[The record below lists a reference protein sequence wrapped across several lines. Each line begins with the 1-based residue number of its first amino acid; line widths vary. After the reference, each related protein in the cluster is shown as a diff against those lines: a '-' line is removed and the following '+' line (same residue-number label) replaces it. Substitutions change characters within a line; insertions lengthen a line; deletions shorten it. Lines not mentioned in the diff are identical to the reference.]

1 MTNDNLQEHL
11 NNGLYGT
18 PQLHPDEQRKYL
30 GTFRERVSLAI
41 TFKEFS
47 NNQNACLTAI
57 KQEISSSTEE
67 ELSIK
72 INGQLSSDIIDKI
85 IQISKENNT
94 KFEYLA
100 DASFSHNDDAN
111 AIVICSSKSALHI
124 EILMLKVNTMNF
136 LKENPKKRMILKKIR
151 KDSYLNY
158 LIYKLI

>member
-30 GTFRERVSLAI
+30 GTFRERVSLTI

-57 KQEISSSTEE
+57 KQEISSNTEE
-67 ELSIK
+67 ELNIK
-72 INGQLSSDIIDKI
+72 INGQLSSDIINKI

-100 DASFSHNDDAN
+100 DTSFSHDDDAN
-111 AIVICSSKSALHI
+111 VIVICSSKSALHI
-124 EILMLKVNTMNF
+124 ENIDVESKYHELFERKPEEKNDPKEDKKGF
-136 LKENPKKRMILKKIR
+136 L
-151 KDSYLNY
+151 S
-158 LIYKLI
+158 KLFDL

>member
-30 GTFRERVSLAI
+30 GTFRERVSLTI

-57 KQEISSSTEE
+57 KQEISSNTEE

-100 DASFSHNDDAN
+100 DAFFSHDDDAN

-124 EILMLKVNTMNF
+124 ENIDVESKYHELFERKSEEKNDPEEDKKGF
-136 LKENPKKRMILKKIR
+136 L
-151 KDSYLNY
+151 S
-158 LIYKLI
+158 KLFDL